1 IGVPD
6 GQVPAELAKVQWI
19 DFTESAAV
27 DGRIEQVA
35 DAINA
40 DRWWRD
46 RHNELTI
53 QAHDWLEGGR
63 DKSTLLRGTKL
74 KEAEEKWLVDPGPHK
89 ESPTQL
95 QRDFIGAS
103 RHAANRRQRI
113 TLGAVLL
120 ALAISLA
127 LAFVAY
133 VQRGQAIDQRD
144 QATSLALAATASGTG
159 FDTEALRAMEALRR
173 WPTLQ
178 ARQALTNLLELS
190 DGLIATRPSHPAPTI
205 P

>member
-1 IGVPD
+1 SQLVPGLEQNKKHVWFDKDDIEAGSMWRERISTGIRRARTFVFVVSPGSLESRWCRDELAEAVALGKPLVPIVRIGVPD

-74 KEAEEKWLVDPGPHK
+74 KEAEEKWLV
-89 ESPTQL
+89 
-95 QRDFIGAS
+95 
-103 RHAANRRQRI
+103 
-113 TLGAVLL
+113 
-120 ALAISLA
+120 
-127 LAFVAY
+127 
-133 VQRGQAIDQRD
+133 
-144 QATSLALAATASGTG
+144 
-159 FDTEALRAMEALRR
+159 
-173 WPTLQ
+173 
-178 ARQALTNLLELS
+178 
-190 DGLIATRPSHPAPTI
+190 
-205 P
+205 